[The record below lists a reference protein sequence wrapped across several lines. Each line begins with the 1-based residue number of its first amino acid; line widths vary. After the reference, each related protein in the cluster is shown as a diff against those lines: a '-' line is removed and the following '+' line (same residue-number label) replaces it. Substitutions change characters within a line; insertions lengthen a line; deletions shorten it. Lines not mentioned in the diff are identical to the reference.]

1 MRAFINGRWTEGE
14 ESFQVLNPYNNQP
27 IGSAPLLSSQDVR
40 DAVEGAKEGLTQ
52 MESLTPY
59 ERYQILQRAA
69 QGFQKAS
76 EKLTHLLSLEVG
88 KTIREAKGE
97 VSRAIQTVTL
107 SSEEAKRLSGE
118 VVPFG
123 SAPNAGDRIGF
134 YLRVPLGVVAAITP
148 FNFPLNLALHKVAP
162 ALAAGDSVIL
172 KPASDTPLTSELLC
186 QILLEAG
193 LPPKG
198 ISLVTGKGEEVGE
211 ALVRDDRVRMI
222 TFTGSLDVGERIMQ
236 GLGMKK
242 ATMELGSNSAVI
254 VERDAILDEALPRI
268 RDGAFALAGQVC
280 ISVQRVYVQQG
291 IYDDFLEGFVPLV
304 KGIKPG
310 DPLDE
315 ATDMGP
321 MISPQ
326 AARRA
331 REWVEEAMERGG
343 KLLTG
348 GGVEGCLMEPTVLT
362 QVPSDC
368 KVSSQE
374 AFAPLV
380 VVNPYGE
387 LEEAIEEVNNSRY
400 GLQAGIYTQDLD
412 QALTSARKIE
422 VGGVIINDIPTF
434 RVDLMPYG
442 GVKGSGLGR
451 EGPKY
456 AIEELTELKLV
467 SIRFHR

>member
-1 MRAFINGRWTEGE
+1 MKAYVNGRWIEGG
-14 ESFQVLNPYNNQP
+14 ESFPVRNPYNNQQ
-27 IGSAPLLSSQDVR
+27 IGSAPLLSRQDVR
-40 DAVEGAKEGLTQ
+40 EAVLGAKEGLAQ
-52 MESLTPY
+52 MNSLSRY

-69 QGFQKAS
+69 QGLEEAAERFAR
-76 EKLTHLLSLEVG
+76 LLSLEVG
-88 KTIREAKGE
+88 KTIREARGE
-97 VSRAIQTVTL
+97 VSRAIQTLTL
-107 SSEEAKRLSGE
+107 SAEEAKRISGE
-118 VVPFG
+118 VVPFD
-123 SAPNAGDRIGF
+123 SAPGSGDRVGF
-134 YLRVPLGVVAAITP
+134 YFRVPIGVVGAITP

-162 ALAAGDSVIL
+162 ALAAGNSVIL
-172 KPASDTPLTSELLC
+172 KPASATPLTNELLC
-186 QILLEAG
+186 QLLLQAG

-211 ALVRDDRVRMI
+211 ALVRDEKVRMI
-222 TFTGSLDVGERIMQ
+222 TFTGSLDVGRRIMQ
-236 GLGMKK
+236 GLGLKK

-254 VERDAILDEALPRI
+254 VEKDAILSEALPRI
-268 RDGAFALAGQVC
+268 RDGAFTVAGQVC
-280 ISVQRVYVQQG
+280 ISVQRVYAHKE
-291 IYDDFLEGFVPLV
+291 IYGDFLDGFIPLV
-304 KGIKPG
+304 EGIRSG

-315 ATDMGP
+315 TTDMGP

-331 REWVEEAMERGG
+331 KEWVDEAIDRGG

-348 GGVEGCLMEPTVLT
+348 GGVKGSFMEPTVLT
-362 QVPSDC
+362 EVPRDC
-368 KVSSQE
+368 RVSSQE

-387 LEEAIEEVNNSRY
+387 LDEAIEEVNNSIY

-412 QALTSARKIE
+412 RALKAARRIE

-456 AIEELTELKLV
+456 AIEEFTEPKLV
-467 SIRFHR
+467 SIRFHK

>member
-1 MRAFINGRWTEGE
+1 MKAYVNGRWIEGG
-14 ESFQVLNPYNNQP
+14 ESFPVRNPYNNQQ
-27 IGSAPLLSSQDVR
+27 IGSAPLLSRQDVR
-40 DAVEGAKEGLTQ
+40 EAVIGAKEGLAQ
-52 MESLTPY
+52 MNSLSAY

-69 QGFQKAS
+69 QGLEEAAERFAR
-76 EKLTHLLSLEVG
+76 LLSLEVG
-88 KTIREAKGE
+88 KTIREARGE

-107 SSEEAKRLSGE
+107 SSEEAKRISGE
-118 VVPFG
+118 VVPFD
-123 SAPNAGDRIGF
+123 SAPGSGDRIGF
-134 YLRVPLGVVAAITP
+134 YLRVPIGVVGAITP

-162 ALAAGDSVIL
+162 ALAAGNSVIL
-172 KPASDTPLTSELLC
+172 KPASATPLTSELLC
-186 QILLEAG
+186 RLLLQAG

-198 ISLVTGKGEEVGE
+198 ISLVTGRGEEVGE
-211 ALVRDDRVRMI
+211 ALVRDEKVRMI
-222 TFTGSLDVGERIMQ
+222 TFTGSLDVGRRIMQ
-236 GLGMKK
+236 GLGLKK

-254 VERDAILDEALPRI
+254 VEKDAILSEALPSI

-280 ISVQRVYVQQG
+280 ISVQRVYVHKE
-291 IYDDFLEGFVPLV
+291 IYDDFLDGFIPLV
-304 KGIKPG
+304 EGIRSG

-315 ATDMGP
+315 TTDMGP

-326 AARRA
+326 AAQRA
-331 REWVEEAMERGG
+331 KEWMEEAMGRGG

-348 GGVEGCLMEPTVLT
+348 GGVKGSFMEPTVLT
-362 QVPSDC
+362 EVPRDC
-368 KVSSQE
+368 RVVSQE

-387 LEEAIEEVNNSRY
+387 FDKAIEEVNSSIY

-412 QALTSARKIE
+412 RALKAARRIE
-422 VGGVIINDIPTF
+422 VGGVIINDISTF

-456 AIEELTELKLV
+456 AIEEFTEPKLV
-467 SIRFHR
+467 SIRFHK